1 MDQFSSVQDGVY
13 VLGKAHVQ
21 STPSLEKCSQCCFW
35 NSSSVGL
42 TDDGPF
48 SSFLRKMSSA
58 FSFCASLLQAID
70 GVTSVV
76 LRLQAVSQAPQ
87 HFTSST
93 TSATCDVA
101 SPLRSVCSGI
111 SLGLGME
118 RISESGKKIYRS
130 MSVSEHWGCT
140 TLSLNPTNNV
150 DWKYLKAIIVNLCW
164 WNRTWFTGVHVPWIY
179 LLSRWWRRQLRSR
192 LFCPLSNT
200 WRLSTVVSSLWLLIL
215 PRNIP
220 GIFRANWM
228 WGMTAILSHKICRL
242 SALSLFCVFVQ
253 HTYQIF

>member
-1 MDQFSSVQDGVY
+1 MALSP
-13 VLGKAHVQ
+13 
-21 STPSLEKCSQCCFW
+21 PSLGRCRALSLSAPL
-35 NSSSVGL
+35 SSRPSMAWRL
-42 TDDGPF
+42 W
-48 SSFLRKMSSA
+48 
-58 FSFCASLLQAID
+58 FCVCRQRLKLLN
-70 GVTSVV
+70 TSH
-76 LRLQAVSQAPQ
+76 LPRLQRLVMLLLP
-87 HFTSST
+87 FGL
-93 TSATCDVA
+93 SARA
-101 SPLRSVCSGI
+101 FPLDS
-111 SLGLGME
+111 GME
-118 RISESGKKIYRS
+118 RISEGGKKIYRS

-200 WRLSTVVSSLWLLIL
+200 WRLSTVVSFLWLLIL

-242 SALSLFCVFVQ
+242 RQSVCFVLKKKKKSLKQSWLPVFWKKTQ
-253 HTYQIF
+253 NIREIKRTLF